1 MSGIAA
7 IRLAAS
13 QLPEGISSPSAALFL
28 LILLVLFIA
37 GLAMLFLR
45 RMVRP
50 RGQKSDEEAAPGAP
64 PSENEP
70 AFAAAS
76 MQAVIQRLK
85 EQEREL
91 ERLHRQEKERAKQ
104 TERLTAAVTTNMPT
118 GLLLVNVSGLITL
131 ANPAA
136 ERVLGLGALAYRRF
150 SDVLGPQSALANL
163 LADCLHNA
171 TTYQRGEVAHVT
183 ATGEGR
189 TLGVTVSP
197 IRAEPL
203 ANSSARPAGAIC
215 LLTDLTEL
223 TELQKQMRLREN
235 LALLGELS
243 AGIAHEFKN
252 ALATISGYAQ
262 ILRSEALTPEQMDSV
277 ERILAE
283 SKMLAH
289 IVSEFLGFAR
299 PIEIA
304 LGQVKTDG
312 LVERVLQEARQAHPN
327 VEFTPEGEF
336 SDLAGD
342 EALLRQALSNLL
354 RNAAEAA
361 QAATHEPGERPLVRL
376 QGSLETRGRSQVQI
390 IRVLDN
396 GPGIAPADQ
405 PKLFLPFYTTK
416 HGGTGLGLAVVQK
429 IAVHHGGQVA
439 ARNHSGGGAEFIL
452 ALPLQQ
458 PQITEA
464 VDSASG
470 RI

>member
-1 MSGIAA
+1 MILHSSLEAA
-7 IRLAAS
+7 TL
-13 QLPEGISSPSAALFL
+13 QLPEGFGTSSAVLLLLIFFVLFL
-28 LILLVLFIA
+28 AGMFLLAV
-37 GLAMLFLR
+37 R

-50 RGQKSDEEAAPGAP
+50 RQQAQRNADDSAAP

-91 ERLHRQEKERAKQ
+91 ERLHRQEKERAQQ
-104 TERLTAAVTTNMPT
+104 TERLTAAVTSNMPT
-118 GLLLVNVSGLITL
+118 GLLLVNAAGLITL

-150 SDVLGPQSALANL
+150 SDILGADSALASL

-171 TTYQRGEVAHVT
+171 TTYQRGEVAHT
-183 ATGEGR
+183 TSSGELL
-189 TLGVTVSP
+189 TLGVSVSP
-197 IRAEPL
+197 IPAE
-203 ANSSARPAGAIC
+203 SAPSPGAKPSGAIC

-223 TELQKQMRLREN
+223 TELQRQMRLREN

-262 ILRSEALTPEQMDSV
+262 MLREESLTPEQADAV
-277 ERILAE
+277 KRILGE
-283 SKMLAH
+283 TSSLAH
-289 IVSEFLGFAR
+289 IVGEFLGFAR

-304 LGQVKTDG
+304 FQQVSTG
-312 LVERVLQEARQAHPN
+312 ALVERVLTEARQSHAD
-327 VEFTPEGEF
+327 VAFTQEGIFE
-336 SDLAGD
+336 DLAGD
-342 EALLRQALSNLL
+342 EMLLRQALSNLL

-361 QAATHEPGERPLVRL
+361 RSTVAAKQAKAQVWLRGEI
-376 QGSLETRGRSQVQI
+376 ETRGRTRTQKI
-390 IRVLDN
+390 TILDN

-416 HGGTGLGLAVVQK
+416 QGGTGLGLAVVQK

-439 ARNHSGGGAEFIL
+439 ARNRSGGGAEFIL
-452 ALPLQQ
+452 ALPIRQ
-458 PQITEA
+458 PQTVEA
-464 VDSASG
+464 VDSSSG